1 MFGEQTFA
9 QLRTGFSVF
18 ARKVSPGSI
27 LNRGVESRAL
37 VVKVL
42 LVHWATALL
51 GIVPSDSAVK

>member
-18 ARKVSPGSI
+18 ARKVSTGSI

-37 VVKVL
+37 VVL